1 MKKIDSDAGKAVDC
15 ERKLMRRLILR
26 IMPIVTIIYLI
37 AIIERANIGF
47 AKLQMVQDLHM
58 SEAAYGLGASLFFIG
73 YLLFEIPS
81 TLAVHRFGARV
92 SLARIMLSSGIL
104 TVLLAFAYS
113 TTSFYVLRVLLG
125 IAQAGSYAGLIYFIT
140 LWFPPSDRVRVVGTS
155 TFSSGP
161 ASHYH

>member
-1 MKKIDSDAGKAVDC
+1 
-15 ERKLMRRLILR
+15 MRRLILR

-92 SLARIMLSSGIL
+92 SLAQANAPSPCKGEGWGGGQKLVR
-104 TVLLAFAYS
+104 YS
-113 TTSFYVLRVLLG
+113 NLRPPPDRLRCASRSTSPFQGEV
-125 IAQAGSYAGLIYFIT
+125 
-140 LWFPPSDRVRVVGTS
+140 
-155 TFSSGP
+155 
-161 ASHYH
+161 